1 MRDAVVVMAVPGAAA
16 GAGGGKSGSGGGGG
30 GAGGAASAAPC
41 AACKLLRRRCAAGCV
56 FAPYFPPG
64 EPHKF
69 ANVHKVFGASNV
81 SKLLQVQRHAQPP
94 LCSALLRLLCSRTA
108 SFFSPHEHEC
118 SFA

>member
-1 MRDAVVVMAVPGAAA
+1 MVVMAVPGAAA
-16 GAGGGKSGSGGGGG
+16 GAGGGKSGGGAGA

-81 SKLLQVQRHAQPP
+81 SKLLQVQHHAQPP
-94 LCSALLRLLCSRTA
+94 LRSALLFFGCSAPALLV
-108 SFFSPHEHEC
+108 FFFPHEHEC